1 MPDFN
6 LTKYKNEITDMCEF
20 FKILGD
26 PTRLQIL
33 LLIDNNTTMCVN
45 DIAER
50 LGMTKSAVSHQLAL
64 LRQARLISS
73 KKEGKEVYYS
83 LEDDHIKTVV
93 ETAFEHVTEK

>member
-1 MPDFN
+1 MKELNFN
-6 LTKYKNEITDMCEF
+6 KYKNEIIDMSDF

-26 PTRLQIL
+26 PTRLKIL

-45 DIAER
+45 DIASKLE
-50 LGMTKSAVSHQLAL
+50 MTNSAVSHQLAL

-83 LEDDHIKTVV
+83 LQDDHIKTVV
-93 ETAFEHVTEK
+93 ETAFEHVNE

>member
-1 MPDFN
+1 MQEFKLN
-6 LTKYKNEITDMCEF
+6 KYKNEIKEMFEF

-45 DIAER
+45 DIADK

-83 LEDDHIKTVV
+83 LQDDHIKTVV
-93 ETAFEHVTEK
+93 ETAFEHVTE